1 MAGPAKKL
9 KANTLKLTELA
20 RLEDLFLTSF
30 EDALQKGL
38 PDDAAGLKRLRHD
51 LESILTEANKR
62 TKLLSIELTKIYDMV
77 SRSPDLRT
85 PAPLRLVPAF
95 PRWAAVLS
103 VLNMGLYDALEDAVR
118 ACWATPPQTM
128 GSGARDFAG
137 LHDLLL
143 CCAALVRKLIWRWPG
158 TGGGPARYRDH
169 GR

>member
-30 EDALQKGL
+30 EDALQKGI

-77 SRSPDLRT
+77 SPSSRPANPRPVAAGSCLPAVGRGALRDGQAGGHAT
-85 PAPLRLVPAF
+85 AATVCCVGSRCQGVQGLCPRLLK
-95 PRWAAVLS
+95 RWA
-103 VLNMGLYDALEDAVR
+103 R
-118 ACWATPPQTM
+118 
-128 GSGARDFAG
+128 GSAG
-137 LHDLLL
+137 LRDLLL
-143 CCAALVRKLIWRWPG
+143 
-158 TGGGPARYRDH
+158 
-169 GR
+169 